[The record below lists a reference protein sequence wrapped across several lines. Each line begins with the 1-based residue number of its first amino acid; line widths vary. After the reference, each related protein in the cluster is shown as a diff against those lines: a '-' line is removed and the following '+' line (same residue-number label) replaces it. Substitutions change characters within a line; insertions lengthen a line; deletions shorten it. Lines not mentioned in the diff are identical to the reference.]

1 MINYLNWMA
10 QHVIK
15 WPEHYTHGFVI
26 TENGIPQ
33 YVRFNNGQGFSK
45 AEWQAERDEMAAD
58 AFSSPDEDEAWESL
72 AASKAQNCS
81 ACGGHNKQ
89 IENDRLRAQIQSLR
103 DYCDR
108 LLVVELKR

>member
-45 AEWQAERDEMAAD
+45 AEWRAERDEMAAD

-89 IENDRLRAQIQSLR
+89 LENEKLRSQIQSLR

-108 LLVVELKR
+108 LLAGELGR